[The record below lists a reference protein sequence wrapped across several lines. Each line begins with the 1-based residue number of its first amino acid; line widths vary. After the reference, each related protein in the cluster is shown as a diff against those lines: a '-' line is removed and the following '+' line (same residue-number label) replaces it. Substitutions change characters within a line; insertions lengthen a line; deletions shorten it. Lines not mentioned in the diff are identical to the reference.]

1 MQLNRK
7 EIKKWQPPFLHQPPP
22 PFSGLSLLSSKIF
35 GTPLQVTQSLEGPTP
50 SPL

>member
-7 EIKKWQPPFLHQPPP
+7 EIKKWQPPP
-22 PFSGLSLLSSKIF
+22 PFSGLSSLSSKIF
-35 GTPLQVTQSLEGPTP
+35 GTPPQVTQSLEGPTP